1 MIFVERKLQ
10 VTFFGIGIL
19 GTFNKN
25 IKVLVKTN
33 IKELLVAP

>member
-10 VTFFGIGIL
+10 VKFFIGIL

-33 IKELLVAP
+33 IQELLVTS